1 MNYTVNQLTI
11 LKNMIRANA
20 EMYTRIIDRAIEVYS
35 EKSDEQPAPEPE
47 ISEEEAIAEA
57 HRRNLELLPDLDA
70 ARAMQVNQESFDD
83 IAQDG
88 ELVMDKVV
96 EYSKTIKFRIFDVAT
111 GNYRVGEITKYP
123 GFIKLFGVDT
133 ATDIKISDIVKK
145 FIPGKWEADMA
156 RESERD
162 ALSQAYAHLIGDI
175 GDFSHEITDED
186 RAKCKE
192 LYNADLSNY
201 ATAADIA
208 KVLDLEVPSED
219 DLDSYV
225 PEDTPVELQGM
236 LDGIPD
242 SLKKLVGI

>member
-11 LKNMIRANA
+11 LKNLIRTNA
-20 EMYTRIIDRAIEVYS
+20 EVYTKMIDRAIEEHTERS
-35 EKSDEQPAPEPE
+35 GEPE
-47 ISEEEAIAEA
+47 VPASGLSEEEAIAEA
-57 HRRNLELLPDLDA
+57 HRRNLEPLPDLDA
-70 ARAMQVNQESFDD
+70 AWAMQVHQESFDD
-83 IAQDG
+83 IVEDG

-96 EYSKTIKFRIFDVAT
+96 EYSKSIQFNIFDVST
-111 GNYRVGEITKYP
+111 GNYRVGEIIKYP

-133 ATDIKISDIVKK
+133 ATDIKLSDIVKK

-162 ALSQAYAHLIGDI
+162 ALSQAYAHLIGDN

-225 PEDTPVELQGM
+225 PEDTPVELQGL